1 MRTAAVLLLVAVA
14 VAAAIGANFVLLG
27 YGRGSGDPVGRLSPR
42 LTGVTVGGGAVSTPT
57 TPTTPQSGDDHG
69 HGHGHDDD

>member
-1 MRTAAVLLLVAVA
+1 MRTVALLLLVAVA

-27 YGRGSGDPVGRLSPR
+27 YGGGSEDPVGRLSPR
-42 LTGVTVGGGAVSTPT
+42 LTGVTNGGGGAVSTPT

-69 HGHGHDDD
+69 NGHDDD

>member
-1 MRTAAVLLLVAVA
+1 MRTVALLSLVAVA

-27 YGRGSGDPVGRLSPR
+27 YGGRSNDPVGRLSPR
-42 LTGVTVGGGAVSTPT
+42 LPGVTVGGGAVL

-69 HGHGHDDD
+69 GGQHGHDDD